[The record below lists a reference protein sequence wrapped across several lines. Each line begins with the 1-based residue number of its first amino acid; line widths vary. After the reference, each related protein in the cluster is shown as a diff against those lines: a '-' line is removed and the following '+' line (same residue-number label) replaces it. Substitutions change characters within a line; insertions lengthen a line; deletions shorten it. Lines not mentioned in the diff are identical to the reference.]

1 MASWTPCV
9 CASDTSQP
17 CCSIWLAALHQS
29 GLVPCLVDG
38 SLAVWE
44 SHSIVRYLA
53 QMLGCIQGRG
63 RFRPS
68 GSAISA
74 AMKWSHCQCQYDP
87 DSLRFT
93 VTHIQH
99 SIFKYIQR
107 IQHRFNVNI
116 RFLSGNV
123 LHEFC
128 IVTYVTSIPS
138 CVHSPG
144 SMRQSCI
151 WALRRA
157 WHDVHLGWTGCCSPS
172 FMSAPWIPW
181 IPWIPWWSLVLRCQL
196 DQENDHAMVFVKKI
210 PTMNW
215 EYRLLPLG
223 GFSCAQEKIGRSPGT
238 DGCKRDLG
246 CPQKNQQTHIK
257 S

>member
-1 MASWTPCV
+1 M

-116 RFLSGNV
+116 RFLFGNV

-181 IPWIPWWSLVLRCQL
+181 IPWIPW
-196 DQENDHAMVFVKKI
+196 
-210 PTMNW
+210 
-215 EYRLLPLG
+215 
-223 GFSCAQEKIGRSPGT
+223 
-238 DGCKRDLG
+238 
-246 CPQKNQQTHIK
+246 
-257 S
+257 